1 MARTFAITLASA
13 ALLVVGSAAYG
24 ADLLPQAPS
33 LEPLP
38 PATPELNGWYLRGD
52 IGMATNAE
60 DIGLKN
66 TPDPIAMGL
75 ADGYLSTGANAA
87 FNSTT
92 LSSAEFVDVGLGYQ
106 FNPWLRGDVTFEYR
120 DGAQFQST
128 YNINNPGAFGSAT
141 TPTQFTDFY
150 RANLSSA
157 IAMANVYAD
166 LGTWNGLTPYIGGG
180 LGVANNRLYGMTD
193 QGVQNYTV
201 SQTNSFTGSSGGYF
215 SNGSETNL
223 AWALMAGLDFKIAE
237 NVKLELGYRF
247 LDYGKITSG
256 GSNCINGHGAGS
268 GFGAGSCGGQVT
280 NYVSSTSNL
289 ASNDFHIGLIW
300 YLEPTPLAPAPA
312 PLVRKY

>member
-13 ALLVVGSAAYG
+13 AFIAVGSAAYG
-24 ADLLPQAPS
+24 ADLLPPAPS

-38 PATPELNGWYLRGD
+38 PAAPEFNGWYLRGD
-52 IGMATNAE
+52 IGIATNAE
-60 DIGLKN
+60 SINLKN
-66 TPDPIAMGL
+66 TPDPIPLGL
-75 ADGYLSTGANAA
+75 GSGYLSAGANAA
-87 FNSTT
+87 FNNTT
-92 LSSAEFVDVGLGYQ
+92 LSSSGFIDVGVGYQ

-120 DGAQFQST
+120 DGGQFQSA
-128 YNINNPGAFGSAT
+128 YNINNPGAFGT
-141 TPTQFTDFY
+141 NTPTQFTDFY

-166 LGTWNGLTPYIGGG
+166 LGTWYGLTPYVGGG

-193 QGVQNYTV
+193 QGVQNYNTAMGA
-201 SQTNSFTGSSGGYF
+201 FTGSSGGFF
-215 SNGSETNL
+215 SNGNSTNL

-256 GSNCINGHGAGS
+256 GSNCINGMGTGS
-268 GFGAGSCGGQVT
+268 GFGSTSCNAARP
-280 NYVSSTSNL
+280 NYVSSTSTL
-289 ASNDFHIGLIW
+289 ASNDFHVGLIW
-300 YLEPTPLAPAPA
+300 FLEPTAPPPA

>member
-38 PATPELNGWYLRGD
+38 PAAPEFTGWYLRGD
-52 IGMATNAE
+52 IGMAANAE
-60 DIGLKN
+60 SINLKN
-66 TPDPIAMGL
+66 TPDPISTGL
-75 ADGYLSTGANAA
+75 ASNYLSTGANAA
-87 FNSTT
+87 FNNTS
-92 LSSAEFVDVGLGYQ
+92 LSSAGFIDVGLGYQ

-128 YNINNPGAFGSAT
+128 YNLNNPNGAAN
-141 TPTQFTDFY
+141 PLQFTDFY

-180 LGVANNRLYGMTD
+180 LGVASNKLYGMTD
-193 QGVQNYTV
+193 QGVENYAGY
-201 SQTNSFTGSSGGYF
+201 TGSSGGYF
-215 SNGSETNL
+215 SNGYSTNL
-223 AWALMAGLDFKIAE
+223 AWGLMAGLDFKLAE

-247 LDYGKITSG
+247 LDYGKFTSG
-256 GSNCINGHGAGS
+256 GSNCISGDGKGS
-268 GFGAGSCGGQVT
+268 GFGVTACGGSH
-280 NYVSSTSNL
+280 NYVSSTSTL

-300 YLEPTPLAPAPA
+300 YLEPTAPPPA